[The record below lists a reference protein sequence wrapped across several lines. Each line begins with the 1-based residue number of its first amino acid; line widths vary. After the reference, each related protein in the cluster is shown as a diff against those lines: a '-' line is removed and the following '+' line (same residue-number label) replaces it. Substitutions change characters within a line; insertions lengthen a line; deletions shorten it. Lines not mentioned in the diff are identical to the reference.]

1 MKASISMASGTV
13 ARFVPDPLDERSVIL
28 EVDGAEQSHVRL
40 EKQEEIFYEYLH
52 RAANVI
58 DAHFAPGRPLR
69 ALHLGAGALTLPRRL
84 AVTRPGSEQVVVDI
98 ERELIGFVL
107 KHVPLPDGAHVHQV
121 VADAREHVQALL
133 EAGGPRE
140 LFDVVVL
147 DIFTGPDSPEHLAD
161 GGFYR
166 EMARLLGGD
175 GLLIVNLGDDEGM
188 RFAREQLRVLQGVFA
203 DVLATGTSELFTTRY
218 AGNIV
223 AAAARTPFPGSLCE
237 AVTAAGPHPGTTL
250 AGTDLDGFAAQSPGS
265 A

>member
-13 ARFVPDPLDERSVIL
+13 ARLVPDPLDERAVIL

-40 EKQEEIFYEYLH
+40 DRQEEVFYEYLH

-58 DAHFAPGRPLR
+58 DAHFAPDRALR

-98 ERELIGFVL
+98 ERELVGFVL
-107 KHVPLPDGAHVHQV
+107 KHLPLPEGARVHPV
-121 VADAREHVQALL
+121 VADARAHVQELL

-140 LFDVVVL
+140 AFDVVVL

-161 GGFYR
+161 GAFYH
-166 EMARLLGGD
+166 ELARMLAGD

-188 RFAREQLRVLQGVFA
+188 RFARGQLRTLQGVFA
-203 DVLATGTSELFTTRY
+203 DVLATGSAELFTTRY

-223 AAAARTPFPGSLCE
+223 AVAAAGAPFPGALCE
-237 AVTAAGPHPGTTL
+237 AVTAAGPHPARTL
-250 AGTDLDGFAAQSPGS
+250 AGTDLDVFAQASGS